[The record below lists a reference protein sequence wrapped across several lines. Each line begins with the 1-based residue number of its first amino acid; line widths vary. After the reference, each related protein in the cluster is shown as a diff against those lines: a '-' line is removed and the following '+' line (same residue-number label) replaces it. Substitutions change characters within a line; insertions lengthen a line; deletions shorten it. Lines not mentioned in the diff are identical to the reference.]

1 MSSTTWTADGSNAG
15 RDRGGAAMDSRCVQ
29 HSPLAASPAGAS
41 AKEAILSGVS
51 SLDASVRMTASVSS
65 RSLVVGGA
73 SNELGKDLRIGMRKQ
88 SQSGN

>member
-1 MSSTTWTADGSNAG
+1 MA
-15 RDRGGAAMDSRCVQ
+15 
-29 HSPLAASPAGAS
+29 
-41 AKEAILSGVS
+41 
-51 SLDASVRMTASVSS
+51 ASVSS

>member
-1 MSSTTWTADGSNAG
+1 
-15 RDRGGAAMDSRCVQ
+15 MDSRCVR

-65 RSLVVGGA
+65 RSLVVGRGQQRTREKIFEFVKVVCA
-73 SNELGKDLRIGMRKQ
+73 NRLEW
-88 SQSGN
+88 

>member
-1 MSSTTWTADGSNAG
+1 
-15 RDRGGAAMDSRCVQ
+15 MDSRCVG

-65 RSLVVGGA
+65 RSLVVWEGPA
-73 SNELGKDLRIGMRKQ
+73 TNSGKDLRIRMRKQ
-88 SQSGN
+88 SHEWYLRRSWVHKQASGKTRLHI